1 MQIGLGLQADL
12 IAKMPSTDCATPA
25 APAAPVLR
33 NAIVHSVNLGAAR
46 RLQMHGRSVLSAIG
60 KQAVQGAVP
69 VGRLGLMGD
78 EQADLSLHGGLDKA
92 VYAYPLEHYAF
103 WQTQRRAHSVSLFAE
118 VLAPGFVGENLTL
131 EGLLESD
138 VWVGDEL
145 HFPHC
150 VLRVTEPRHPC
161 SKFNAVMGYSQASRD
176 MANALCS
183 GFYLAV
189 DQPGTVSKGEAFT
202 VVSGKRGLSIA
213 EAFGAK
219 RAKHLR

>member
-1 MQIGLGLQADL
+1 MTFDPVFKAVPP
-12 IAKMPSTDCATPA
+12 KMS
-25 APAAPVLR
+25 L
-33 NAIVHSVNLGAAR
+33 HSVKSVKSVNIGAAR
-46 RLQMHGRSVLSAIG
+46 RLQMHGRSVLSGIG
-60 KQAVQGAVP
+60 KQAVRGAVP
-69 VGRLGLMGD
+69 VGRLGLLGD
-78 EQADLSLHGGLDKA
+78 EQADLSLHGGLSKA

-103 WQTQRRAHSVSLFAE
+103 WKTQRHAHSVSLFDE
-118 VLAPGFVGENLTL
+118 MLAPGFVGENLTL

-145 HFPHC
+145 HFSHC
-150 VLRVTEPRHPC
+150 VLRVTEPRQPC
-161 SKFNAVMGYSQASRD
+161 AKFNAVMGYSQASRD

-202 VVSGKRGLSIA
+202 VMPGKRGLSIA